1 MDFKGDDRML
11 GVMQGRLSPQIGSKI
26 QAFPKSFWKAEFFL
40 AEAIGAECVEWTLDF
55 EDIYENP
62 IISDTSTVLD
72 IKMLTNVAIPS
83 LTYDVGMQKPLV
95 VDGLIDVN
103 QVELLGLVLDKI
115 KKVGVEILVLP
126 LVDNSSIKNNNDLDL
141 YITVLKEI
149 AQKYLTPNLKIA
161 IESDFP
167 PNKLIKFINKIDTPF
182 IGINYDT
189 GNSSAIGFDFYE
201 EMISLKSRILNI
213 HIKDRKLNG
222 PTVALGKGSAPLE
235 KQVKYFKN
243 ELPNVN
249 LILQPARSECGND
262 VGLIEDY
269 LKFLQTG
276 TLL

>member
-26 QAFPKSFWKAEFFL
+26 QAFPELFWKAEFFL
-40 AEAIGAECVEWTLDF
+40 AEAIGLECVEWTLDF
-55 EDIYENP
+55 EGIYDNP

-72 IKMLTNVAIPS
+72 FKILTNVSIPS
-83 LTYDVGMQKPLV
+83 LTYDVGMQKPLI
-95 VDGLIDVN
+95 VDGLIDFT

-126 LVDNSSIKNNNDLDL
+126 LVDNSSIKNNNDLNL

-149 AQKYLTPNLKIA
+149 AQKYLSPNLRIA

-189 GNSSAIGFDFYE
+189 GNSSAIGFNFYE
-201 EMISLKSRILNI
+201 EMIFFKSRILNI

-222 PTVALGKGSAPLE
+222 PTVALGEGSAPLE

-262 VGLIEDY
+262 VGLIEGY

>member
-26 QAFPKSFWKAEFFL
+26 QSFPKSFWKAEFFL
-40 AEAIGAECVEWTLDF
+40 AEAIRLECVEWTLDF

-62 IISDTSTVLD
+62 IISNTSSVLD
-72 IKMLTNVAIPS
+72 IKMLTNISIPS
-83 LTYDVGMQKPLV
+83 LTYDVGMQKPLI
-95 VDGLIDVN
+95 VDGLIDFN

-115 KKVGVEILVLP
+115 KEVGVEILVLP

-201 EMISLKSRILNI
+201 EMIFLKPKILNI

-222 PTVALGKGSAPLE
+222 PTIAFGEGSAPLE

-262 VGLIEDY
+262 VGLIEGY

-276 TLL
+276 NLL